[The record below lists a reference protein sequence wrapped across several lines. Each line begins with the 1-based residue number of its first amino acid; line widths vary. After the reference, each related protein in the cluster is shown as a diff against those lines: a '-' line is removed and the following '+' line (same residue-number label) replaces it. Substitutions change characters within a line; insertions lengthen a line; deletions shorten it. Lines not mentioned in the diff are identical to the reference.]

1 MILYLKFYIQCIKLD
16 IGEIMGIT
24 CILIAIIIVL
34 IAIIIGYKREFRR
47 IRKEINNNL
56 NDYINIKTKSVDKDL
71 EALVAEVNLIFDSK
85 QKVMAEKKKTEE
97 ELRASIA
104 NMSHDLRTPLTSI
117 MGYLQMIRLENISE
131 NDKNE
136 YMDIVEKRTKSL
148 QQLISSF
155 YDLSRIEGN
164 EYNFQYKKVNLNNI
178 LCENIAIFYN
188 DFINNNIEPIIE
200 IDEDIKEIISDE
212 GAITRIFSNLIGN
225 MIKHGEN
232 FVKITLKQEEDV
244 IITEFINKATEL
256 TEENVDKLFERF
268 YTVDKSRSDRNTG
281 LGLYIAKVLVE
292 KLGYN
297 ITATIGNENLVIK
310 IIWK

>member
-1 MILYLKFYIQCIKLD
+1 
-16 IGEIMGIT
+16 MGII

-34 IAIIIGYKREFRR
+34 IAIIIGYKREFRK
-47 IRKEINNNL
+47 IREEINNNL
-56 NDYINIKTKSVDKDL
+56 NQYVNVKTKSVDRDL
-71 EALVAEVNLIFDSK
+71 EALVEEINLIFDSK
-85 QKVMAEKKKTEE
+85 QKVVAEKNKTEE

-117 MGYLQMIRLENISE
+117 MGYLQMIRVDNISD

-136 YMDIVEKRTKSL
+136 YMDIIEKRTKSL

-164 EYNFQYKKVNLNNI
+164 EYNFDYKKINLSNI
-178 LCENIAIFYN
+178 LCENIALFYN

-200 IDEDIKEIISDE
+200 IDENIKEIISDE
-212 GAITRIFSNLIGN
+212 SAISRIFSNLIGN

-232 FVKITLKQEEDV
+232 FVKIGLNQKDDV
-244 IITEFINKATEL
+244 IITEFINKATDL
-256 TEENVDKLFERF
+256 TQENVDKLFERF

-281 LGLYIAKVLVE
+281 LGLYITKVLVE

-297 ITATIGNENLVIK
+297 INANLRDNNLIISIAWK
-310 IIWK
+310 IN

>member
-1 MILYLKFYIQCIKLD
+1 
-16 IGEIMGIT
+16 
-24 CILIAIIIVL
+24 
-34 IAIIIGYKREFRR
+34 
-47 IRKEINNNL
+47 
-56 NDYINIKTKSVDKDL
+56 
-71 EALVAEVNLIFDSK
+71 
-85 QKVMAEKKKTEE
+85 MAEKKKTEE

>member
-1 MILYLKFYIQCIKLD
+1 MAVIC
-16 IGEIMGIT
+16 G
-24 CILIAIIIVL
+24 LIAIIIVL
-34 IAIIIGYKREFRR
+34 ISIIIGYKREFRR
-47 IRKEINNNL
+47 INKEISNNL
-56 NDYINIKTKSVDKDL
+56 DEYVNIKTKSVDKDV
-71 EALVAEVNLIFDSK
+71 ENLVQNINLIFDSK
-85 QKVMAEKKKTEE
+85 QKVVAEKKKKEE
-97 ELRASIA
+97 ELRASIS

-117 MGYLQMIRLENISE
+117 MGYLQMIKSE
-131 NDKNE
+131 KPSEADKKE

-148 QQLISSF
+148 QKLISSF
-155 YDLSRIEGN
+155 YELSRIEGN
-164 EYNFQYKKVNLNNI
+164 EYNFNYKKVNLSNV
-178 LCENIAIFYN
+178 LCENIAVFYN
-188 DFINNNIEPIIE
+188 DFINNNIEPVIE
-200 IDEDIKEIISDE
+200 IEEGIKEIISDE

-297 ITATIGNENLVIK
+297 ITATIGNENLVINK
-310 IIWK
+310 

>member
-1 MILYLKFYIQCIKLD
+1 
-16 IGEIMGIT
+16 MGIT

-47 IRKEINNNL
+47 IKKEINNNL
-56 NDYINIKTKSVDKDL
+56 NDYVNIKTKFVDKDL

-85 QKVMAEKKKTEE
+85 QKVVAEKNKREE

-117 MGYLQMIRLENISE
+117 MGYLQMIRLENVSE
-131 NDKNE
+131 DDKNE
-136 YMDIVEKRTKSL
+136 YMDILEKRTKSL

-164 EYNFQYKKVNLNNI
+164 EYNFQYKKVNLSNI
-178 LCENIAIFYN
+178 LCENIAVFYN

-200 IDEDIKEIISDE
+200 IDENIKEIISDE

-225 MIKHGEN
+225 TIKHGEN
-232 FVKITLKQEEDV
+232 FVKITLKQNDNV
-244 IITEFINKATEL
+244 IITEFINKATGL

-281 LGLYIAKVLVE
+281 LGLYITKVLVE
-292 KLGYN
+292 KLGHN
-297 ITATIGNENLVIK
+297 IYATLKDNDLVIS
-310 IIWK
+310 IAWKKS

>member
-1 MILYLKFYIQCIKLD
+1 
-16 IGEIMGIT
+16 MGIT

-117 MGYLQMIRLENISE
+117 MGYLQMVRLENVSE
-131 NDKNE
+131 NDKKE
-136 YMDIVEKRTKSL
+136 YMGIVEKRTKSL

-164 EYNFQYKKVNLNNI
+164 EYNFDYKKINLSNI
-178 LCENIAIFYN
+178 LCENIALFYN

-200 IDEDIKEIISDE
+200 IDENIKEIISDE
-212 GAITRIFSNLIGN
+212 SAISRIFSNLIGN

-232 FVKITLKQEEDV
+232 FVKIGLNQKDDV
-244 IITEFINKATEL
+244 IITEFINKATDL
-256 TEENVDKLFERF
+256 TQENVDKLFERF

-281 LGLYIAKVLVE
+281 LGLYITKVLVE

-297 ITATIGNENLVIK
+297 INANLRDNNLIISIAWK
-310 IIWK
+310 IN

>member
-1 MILYLKFYIQCIKLD
+1 
-16 IGEIMGIT
+16 MGIT

-310 IIWK
+310 II

>member
-1 MILYLKFYIQCIKLD
+1 
-16 IGEIMGIT
+16 MGIT